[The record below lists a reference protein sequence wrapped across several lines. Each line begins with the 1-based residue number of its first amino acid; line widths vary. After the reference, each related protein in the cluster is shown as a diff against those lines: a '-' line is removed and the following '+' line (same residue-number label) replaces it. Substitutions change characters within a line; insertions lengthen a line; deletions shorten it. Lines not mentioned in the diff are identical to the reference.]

1 MLKVFALAL
10 AASVALNAAMV
21 FVGRGSID
29 HVFMLIA
36 AFWLLVVLTIAGG
49 VILLFGRRRPILRR
63 IGTGALV
70 AAAVLVSCVVSIPL
84 GVRVNRADIERAKEF
99 CDRLRPELERQ
110 KRETGRYPD
119 QPFADPARVR
129 LPRLLLRRGD
139 FYHSFGDH
147 YTFSFYDP
155 SELFGFVDYDS
166 RSGAWVEW
174 TD

>member
-1 MLKVFALAL
+1 MLKVFTLAL
-10 AASVALNAAMV
+10 AASIAINTVMV

-29 HVFMLIA
+29 HVLMLIA
-36 AFWLLVVLTIAGG
+36 AFWLFVFLTIAWG
-49 VILLFGRRRPILRR
+49 VILLFGRRRPMLRR
-63 IGTGALV
+63 IGMGALV
-70 AAAVLVSCVVSIPL
+70 AAAVLASGVVSIPL
-84 GVRVNRADIERAKEF
+84 GARVNRADIERAKEF

-119 QPFADPARVR
+119 RPFPDAAGVR

-139 FYHSFGDH
+139 FYHSFENY
-147 YTFSFYDP
+147 YTFSFDDP

-166 RSGAWVEW
+166 RAGAWVEW

>member
-21 FVGRGSID
+21 FVGRGSIT

-36 AFWLLVVLTIAGG
+36 AFWLLVILTMAGG

-70 AAAVLVSCVVSIPL
+70 AAAVLMSSVVSIPL
-84 GVRVNRADIERAKEF
+84 GSRVNRADIERAKEF

-119 QPFADPARVR
+119 HPFPDSAGAR
-129 LPRLLLRRGD
+129 LPRLLRGID
-139 FYHSFGDH
+139 FYDACENH

-166 RSGAWVEW
+166 RNGTWVEW